1 MKRLLIACET
11 IKDEVEMAMQ
21 KTGVELE
28 VVWMSNL
35 LHDSP
40 ERLKNALQEEI
51 DKAEDRYDELLFA
64 YGNCGNGL
72 LGLKSEKATLII
84 PRYGDCID
92 ILLCEKENLERIR
105 TSTYFLTQ
113 GWLKGEKSLDKEYQH
128 NLEKYGESRARRVMN
143 IMFKNYKNLML
154 IDTGAYD
161 LAEHLPRVNDIG
173 ELIGLE
179 VVVDQGSISPLEKL
193 VAGQWDDGFCI
204 IAPGHIT
211 NHQDFEGVAVR
222 KV

>member
-51 DKAEDRYDELLFA
+51 DKAEDRFDELLFA

-193 VAGQWDDGFCI
+193 VTGQWDNGFCI
-204 IAPGHIT
+204 IPPGQIT
-211 NHQDFEGVAVR
+211 THLDFEDVAVR

>member
-193 VAGQWDDGFCI
+193 VTGQWDDGFCI
-204 IAPGHIT
+204 IPPGRIT
-211 NHQDFEGVAVR
+211 THHDFEGVAVR